1 VAALSRV
8 EADLSNG
15 SNHLNIKSHKGSVFY
30 EGDLKRRREKSMMC
44 KRLISR
50 LIPLGYAPPVGLTG
64 RHSAAYLIL
73 SAAI

>member
-1 VAALSRV
+1 MCFDECGAA
-8 EADLSNG
+8 NQ
-15 SNHLNIKSHKGSVFY
+15 HMFY

-44 KRLISR
+44 KRLVSR
-50 LIPLGYAPPVGLTG
+50 LIPLGYAPLVGLTG